1 MKDRLISWLPLVPL
15 LLLLAATYWL
25 NKQVQ
30 PAASAPSANL
40 RHDPDY
46 IINNFTATS
55 LDSQGKIRFTMSAQ
69 KMWHYP
75 DDDSTHMEA
84 PQLVSMLAGRPP
96 LRTSALR
103 GTISSNGDEV
113 FLYDDVLIVR
123 PVYGTQ
129 SELKFSTNYL
139 HVVPDQDLADSDHLV
154 TVTNANTSMQ
164 AVGMELNNK
173 ARTIKLLSRVKSTYD
188 PVKR

>member
-1 MKDRLISWLPLVPL
+1 MKERLISWLPLLPL

-30 PAASAPSANL
+30 PLSSAPSSNL

-55 LDSQGKIRFTMSAQ
+55 LDNQGKIRFTISAQ

-75 DDDSTHMEA
+75 DDDSTHVEA
-84 PQLVSMLAGRPP
+84 PQLVSMFADRPP
-96 LRTSALR
+96 MRTSALR
-103 GTISSNGDEV
+103 GTISSKGDEV
-113 FLYDDVLIVR
+113 FLYEDVLIVS
-123 PVYGTQ
+123 PAYGTH
-129 SELKFSTNYL
+129 STRTFSTDYL
-139 HVVPDQDLADSDHLV
+139 HVVPDEDMADTDHLI
-154 TVTNANTSMQ
+154 TMADARTTMQ
-164 AVGMELNNK
+164 AVGMELNNR
-173 ARTIKLLSRVKSTYD
+173 ARTVKLLSRVKSTYD

>member
-1 MKDRLISWLPLVPL
+1 MKDRLISWLPLLPL

-30 PAASAPSANL
+30 PAAPAANANL

-46 IINNFTATS
+46 IISNFTATS
-55 LDSQGKIRFTMSAQ
+55 LDTQGKTRFTMSAQ

-84 PQLVSMLAGRPP
+84 PQLLSMLAGRPP
-96 LRTSALR
+96 MRTSALR
-103 GTISSNGDEV
+103 GTVSSKGDEV

-123 PVYGTQ
+123 PAYAAQ
-129 SELKFSTNYL
+129 SELKVSTNYL
-139 HVVPDQDLADSDHLV
+139 HAIPDQDLVDTDHLV
-154 TVTNANTSMQ
+154 TVTNATTSMQ

-173 ARTIKLLSRVKSTYD
+173 ARTVKLLSRVKSTYE

>member
-1 MKDRLISWLPLVPL
+1 MKERLISWLPLFPL

-25 NKQVQ
+25 NQQVQ
-30 PAASAPSANL
+30 PLVSASSSGL

-55 LDSQGKIRFTMSAQ
+55 LDTQGKVRFTISAQ
-69 KMWHYP
+69 KMSHYP
-75 DDDSTHMEA
+75 DDDSTHLEA
-84 PQLVSMLAGRPP
+84 PEMFSMFAGRPP
-96 LRTSALR
+96 MRTSALR
-103 GTISSNGDEV
+103 GTISSKGDEV

-123 PVYGTQ
+123 PAYGTQ
-129 SELKFSTNYL
+129 SELKVSTNYL
-139 HVVPDQDLADSDHLV
+139 HAIPDRDWADSDHLV
-154 TVTNANTSMQ
+154 TVANANTTME

-173 ARTIKLLSRVKSTYD
+173 ARTVKLLSRVKSTYE